1 MRYFGKNDC
10 FLVADYLGGIMQGI
24 GFIMLIPLFVSI
36 IYNEPHHISFMLSA
50 SLSMVLGGLFRIAT
64 PSDKNIR
71 LKHGMIVATLAWA
84 WAAFAGALAM
94 MQVPHLNFIQA
105 LFENMS
111 AWTGSGMTLFS
122 NVEILPHSILFLRSL
137 EQWFGGIGIVI
148 LVVLVLLRPGTAASK
163 LYKSEARDERIKP
176 SISNTIKTILWI
188 YVLYTLLGIVLY
200 GLAGLNAFESINTCL
215 TTISTGGMSIKNDN
229 IAGFHSTAVTLVTIF
244 IMILGANSF
253 LVHYN
258 LLKGKAK
265 LALKDIQVQ
274 GMASVIIFATIIGI
288 VSTKMLPLDI
298 VFNIVTAI
306 TTTGASIHSPAEIV
320 AFPGHFQILMMIC
333 MIIGG
338 AAGSTSG
345 AVKISRVITF
355 IKGVYW
361 EVMKNLSPEGSVIP
375 RRLSGKKIGDVEIRE
390 SASFLALYFTIIF
403 IGWFIFTIYGY
414 DPLNSL
420 FEIISLQGNV
430 GLSTGIV
437 SNTLP
442 PSLLTI
448 LIFIMW
454 GGRLEIL
461 PMLVMIR
468 AMLEIINK
476 SKRKAKKIKK
486 NYINSD

>member
-24 GFIMLIPLFVSI
+24 GLIMLIPLLVSV
-36 IYNEPHHISFMLSA
+36 IYHEPNYISFMISA
-50 SLSMVLGGLFRIAT
+50 SFSMVLGGLFRIVT
-64 PSDKNIR
+64 PSDKHIS
-71 LKHGMIVATLAWA
+71 LKHGMIIATLAWA
-84 WAAFAGALAM
+84 WAAYAGAIAM
-94 MQVPHLNFIQA
+94 MDISQLTFVDA

-188 YVLYTLLGIVLY
+188 YVLYTLLGMVLY
-200 GLAGLNAFESINTCL
+200 GIAGLDAFESINTCL

-229 IAGFHSTAVTLVTIF
+229 IGGFHSTAVTLVTIF

-265 LALKDIQVQ
+265 LALKDLQVR
-274 GMASVIIFATIIGI
+274 GMFSIIIFAILLGI
-288 VSTKMLPLDI
+288 LSTDMLPLEV
-298 VFNIVTAI
+298 VFNVVTSI
-306 TTTGASIHSPAEIV
+306 TTTGASIQSSTETLLW
-320 AFPGHFQILMMIC
+320 PGHFQILILMC

-375 RRLSGKKIGDVEIRE
+375 RRLSGKKIGDAEIRE
-390 SASFLALYFTIIF
+390 SASYLALYFTLIF
-403 IGWFIFTIYGY
+403 IGWFMFTIYGY
-414 DPLNSL
+414 NPMNSL
-420 FEIISLQGNV
+420 FEVISLQGNV
-430 GLSTGIV
+430 GLSTGII
-437 SNTLP
+437 SLTLP
-442 PSLLTI
+442 TTLKIIS
-448 LIFIMW
+448 IFIMW

-461 PMLVMIR
+461 PMLVMFR
-468 AMLEIINK
+468 AMLEIVNK
-476 SKRKAKKIKK
+476 SKRKVKKIKN
-486 NYINSD
+486 NYKNSD

>member
-1 MRYFGKNDC
+1 
-10 FLVADYLGGIMQGI
+10 
-24 GFIMLIPLFVSI
+24 
-36 IYNEPHHISFMLSA
+36 MLSA
-50 SLSMVLGGLFRIAT
+50 GFSMVLGGLFRVAT
-64 PSDKNIR
+64 PSDKHIR
-71 LKHGMIVATLAWA
+71 LKHGMIIATLAWA

-94 MQVPHLNFIQA
+94 INVPHLTFIQA

-111 AWTGSGMTLFS
+111 AWTGSGMTVFS

-148 LVVLVLLRPGTAASK
+148 LVVVVLLRPGTAASK

-188 YVLYTLLGIVLY
+188 YILYTLLGIVLY
-200 GLAGLNAFESINTCL
+200 GIAGLGAFESINTCM

-229 IAGFHSTAVTLVTIF
+229 IGGFHSTAVTLVTIF

-265 LALKDIQVQ
+265 LALKDLQVQ
-274 GMASVIIFATIIGI
+274 GMFSIIIFATILG
-288 VSTKMLPLDI
+288 VLTTKMLPLEVI
-298 VFNIVTAI
+298 FNVVTSI
-306 TTTGASIHSPAEIV
+306 STTGASIQSTSEMIAW
-320 AFPGHFQILMMIC
+320 PGHFKILMLMC

-345 AVKISRVITF
+345 AVKISRVVTF
-355 IKGVYW
+355 LKGVYW

-375 RRLSGKKIGDVEIRE
+375 RRLSGKKIGDAEIRE
-390 SASFLALYFTIIF
+390 SASYLALYFTLIF
-403 IGWFIFTIYGY
+403 IGWFIFAIYGY

-442 PSLLTI
+442 PSLTVI
-448 LIFIMW
+448 LIFVMW

-461 PMLVMIR
+461 PMLVLLR
-468 AMLEIINK
+468 AMLEVLNK
-476 SKRKAKKIKK
+476 SKRKVKKVKK